1 METNTNINEL
11 EQMRSQMNILK
22 QKLSDQEIIN
32 KRLMRQSMCKRMDW
46 IKKYI
51 IAEFV
56 LLPFVTYAFW
66 FTLRAYGISGSG
78 LALFMLIIIV
88 DVILD
93 YKVNKIKPG
102 DWAELELIDIARRLT
117 RMKRIRNMQFMISV
131 PLLILLFVWMY
142 FDSNIPQEYEN
153 LMISAGIGAIA
164 GFIFA
169 FFMIRKMNRVNDRI
183 IGEINEITSD
193 DNTEK

>member
-32 KRLMRQSMCKRMDW
+32 KRLMRQSMRKRMDW

-56 LLPFVTYAFW
+56 LLPFVAYAFW
-66 FTLRAYGISGSG
+66 FTHGAYGISCSG

-117 RMKRIRNMQFMISV
+117 RMKRIRNMQFMTSV

-153 LMISAGIGAIA
+153 LMISAGMGAIA
-164 GFIFA
+164 GFIIA
-169 FFMIRKMNRVNDRI
+169 FLMIRKMNRVNDRI
-183 IGEINEITSD
+183 IKEINEMTAE
-193 DNTEK
+193 DNAEK